1 MTSVIGLLLM
11 LITVTDGVVTH
22 CDGRQNGAQCY
33 GALGGTVSLQL
44 MDDFSGIYRYQLKA
58 KNVNV
63 LSGRNNT
70 PPVIIM
76 KDRSSF
82 IPSNGTFWIHNLS
95 RNDSGEYELQTFD
108 SNGKQTENRT
118 LQLLV
123 QGVVTHCDG
132 RQNGAQCY
140 GALGGTVSLQLMD
153 DFSGIHR
160 YQVKAKNVT
169 VLSGGKKQQP
179 VIMRKDRSSFIPSNG
194 TFWIHNLSRNDSGEY
209 RLTTHDSNGKLIE
222 NRTLQLLVQA
232 PVSSVSLV
240 SECLSQ
246 GEMKVSCSSE
256 GGDSPQYRWTL
267 NGKSLTEAKLLSG
280 NKQTN
285 IITLKQHVSGRLVCS
300 SWNHVSSASKE
311 ININNCG
318 FIYIDCTIN
327 GTKISKWVFKENN
340 TLCVEPTTEK
350 QSIMVGVLSALL
362 IFLLVGIAMICT
374 RKKTPIVKEVGDQEL
389 IYTDVRIVKQQS
401 KKLTRKPCE
410 DVDVEYGQ
418 VKFRERPQH
427 MDTAAD
433 VYAMVQKR
441 QGT

>member
-123 QGVVTHCDG
+123 Q
-132 RQNGAQCY
+132 
-140 GALGGTVSLQLMD
+140 
-153 DFSGIHR
+153 
-160 YQVKAKNVT
+160 
-169 VLSGGKKQQP
+169 
-179 VIMRKDRSSFIPSNG
+179 
-194 TFWIHNLSRNDSGEY
+194 
-209 RLTTHDSNGKLIE
+209 
-222 NRTLQLLVQA
+222 A
-232 PVSSVSLV
+232 PVSSISLV

-267 NGKSLTEAKLLSG
+267 NGKSLTEAELLSG

-311 ININNCG
+311 INITNCG
-318 FIYIDCTIN
+318 FIYINCTFN
-327 GTKISKWVFKENN
+327 GTKISKWVFQENN
-340 TLCVEPTTEK
+340 TLCVEPTTVPPTEA
-350 QSIMVGVLSALL
+350 QSTVGHLPILAGVLSALL

-374 RKKTPIVKEVGDQEL
+374 RKKKPIVKEVGDQEL
-389 IYTDVRIVKQQS
+389 IYADVRIVNQQS
-401 KKLTRKPCE
+401 KKQTRKPCE

-433 VYAMVQKR
+433 GCVYAMVQKR

>member
-123 QGVVTHCDG
+123 Q
-132 RQNGAQCY
+132 
-140 GALGGTVSLQLMD
+140 
-153 DFSGIHR
+153 
-160 YQVKAKNVT
+160 
-169 VLSGGKKQQP
+169 
-179 VIMRKDRSSFIPSNG
+179 
-194 TFWIHNLSRNDSGEY
+194 
-209 RLTTHDSNGKLIE
+209 
-222 NRTLQLLVQA
+222 A
-232 PVSSVSLV
+232 PVSSISLV

-267 NGKSLTEAKLLSG
+267 NGKSLTEAELLSG

-311 ININNCG
+311 INITNCG
-318 FIYIDCTIN
+318 FIYINCTFN
-327 GTKISKWVFKENN
+327 GTKISKWVFQENN
-340 TLCVEPTTEK
+340 TLCVEPTTVPPTEA
-350 QSIMVGVLSALL
+350 QSTVGKESGSLTTSPFNTAYNQTVTHGTEEPWYIWHLPILAGVLSALL

-374 RKKTPIVKEVGDQEL
+374 RKKKPIVKAEVGDQEL
-389 IYTDVRIVKQQS
+389 IYADVRIVNQQS
-401 KKLTRKPCE
+401 KKQTRKPCE

-433 VYAMVQKR
+433 GCVYAMVQKR